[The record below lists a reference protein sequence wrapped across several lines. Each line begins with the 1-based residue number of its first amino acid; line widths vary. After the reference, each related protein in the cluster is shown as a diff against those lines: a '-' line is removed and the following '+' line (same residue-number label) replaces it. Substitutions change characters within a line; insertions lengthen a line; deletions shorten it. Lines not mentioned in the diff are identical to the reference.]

1 MQMEPMKS
9 KIKGV
14 FTQGN
19 KEDSSVGRGNMNIAE
34 EWEIRPGGMLVQKRT
49 TADSNHNSVP
59 VSTIKVRVKYG
70 SSCHEIGTSSQA
82 SFGELK
88 KMLEQHTGV
97 HHEDQRLIYKKKE
110 RNSKAYLDIAGVKDG
125 SKIVLIEDITS
136 RQRRCLEMLKT
147 AKIKK
152 GSKSLQQIT
161 LDVDQLGEKVT
172 SFETTTSKGGKIA
185 EKDVDELTAM
195 LMEKLVAFDGIF
207 VEGDLKLQKRMQER
221 RVQQYVETLDKLK
234 LSYSTANSNGGK
246 IPLQQQDN
254 SMGKMPTPMQKPIQ
268 SKGRKIPLQQQ
279 DNSIGTMP
287 ITMQKQSIQRNGGEI
302 PLQKHQNSTG
312 KMPIPMQ
319 KQSLQSKQ
327 QNATMQMPTQQKRPI
342 LTHSESLVV
351 TTTWET
357 FD

>member
-9 KIKGV
+9 KIRGM

-19 KEDSSVGRGNMNIAE
+19 KEDSFVGRGNMNIVD

-70 SSCHEIGTSSQA
+70 SSFHEISISSQA

-88 KMLEQHTGV
+88 KMLAQHTGV
-97 HHEDQRLIYKKKE
+97 HHEDQKLIYKKKE
-110 RNSKAYLDIAGVKDG
+110 RNSKAYLDTAGVKDG
-125 SKIVLIEDITS
+125 SKIVLTEDITS

-161 LDVDQLGEKVT
+161 VDVDRLGEKVT
-172 SFETTTSKGGKIA
+172 SLETTSKGGKIA
-185 EKDVDELTAM
+185 EKDVEELTAM
-195 LMEKLVAFDGIF
+195 LMEKLVALDGIF

-221 RVQQYVETLDKLK
+221 RVQQYIETLDKLK
-234 LSYSTANSNGGK
+234 LNYSTADSNGGK

-254 SMGKMPTPMQKPIQ
+254 SMGKMPIPKQRPIQ
-268 SKGRKIPLQQQ
+268 SEGRKIPLQPQ
-279 DNSIGTMP
+279 DNSIGTTP
-287 ITMQKQSIQRNGGEI
+287 IAMQKQSIQRNGGKI
-302 PLQKHQNSTG
+302 PLQKLENSTG
-312 KMPIPMQ
+312 KMPIPRQ
-319 KQSLQSKQ
+319 KESVQSKQ
-327 QNATMQMPTQQKRPI
+327 QNATMQMPTQQQRPI
-342 LTHSESLVV
+342 LRHSESFVV

>member
-19 KEDSSVGRGNMNIAE
+19 KEDSSVGRGNVNIAE

-172 SFETTTSKGGKIA
+172 SLETTASKGGKIA
-185 EKDVDELTAM
+185 ENDVDELTAM

-207 VEGDLKLQKRMQER
+207 VEGDLKLQKRMQ
-221 RVQQYVETLDKLK
+221 VLC
-234 LSYSTANSNGGK
+234 N
-246 IPLQQQDN
+246 
-254 SMGKMPTPMQKPIQ
+254 
-268 SKGRKIPLQQQ
+268 
-279 DNSIGTMP
+279 
-287 ITMQKQSIQRNGGEI
+287 
-302 PLQKHQNSTG
+302 
-312 KMPIPMQ
+312 
-319 KQSLQSKQ
+319 
-327 QNATMQMPTQQKRPI
+327 
-342 LTHSESLVV
+342 
-351 TTTWET
+351 
-357 FD
+357 F